1 MSWFPAILPTLTAL
15 ALLLLPGASV
25 LLAGGVERRLML
37 LAPAIS
43 TGLIGGS
50 AVVWGFLGWAWGP
63 GAVALTALAATV
75 IAALL
80 RWRRPL
86 PLTVGVR
93 PGDLQI
99 VLAVLVGLL
108 VGGVVLLRVYASVVP
123 GPEAIGQL
131 QDTMFHIDVV
141 RYIIDGANGSSL
153 QTGYMDGSAEASG
166 FYPAGWHDVAAL
178 VVLLTGCSIPMAA
191 TAMTAAITVVVFPA
205 SMLLLTTTLFGTSAR
220 LALATMIGAQV
231 VGAFPWRYLS
241 WGQLYSNLLAMAL
254 LPALIA
260 ALVLLFRTW
269 TDLRPHERAL
279 RIVLILCALG
289 GTALAQPNTVFA
301 LIVFGALFL
310 IGFVGGREARA
321 AHGLRRAVAGTAA
334 VIVGTGLAWV
344 ALYVAPFMQRT
355 VTWVW
360 NSFETPAQAF
370 GEVALLGLN
379 GGVGQPLVAA
389 LALIGAVVAWR
400 SVPSARWFVAAGAAF
415 AVLYMLAAGLE
426 GWVRD
431 FLTGFWYHDS
441 YRLAALVALVASG
454 LVALAIDRIWA
465 SASDRLRDARGRIL
479 LGAVALAAFAV
490 VLLGPGLHQQRE
502 WIRAS
507 FQTEDAWM
515 LSPGE
520 QSFLDEVETTIADDA
535 VVLNN
540 PYDGSGLG
548 YGLNGIDMLF
558 PAMDGN
564 WLGTWDERK
573 RLIASSL
580 STDGLN
586 PEQCAALD
594 NFDVEYLVQLDDRPY
609 SAAGTG
615 PEWSG
620 LRVAPGTDG
629 FETVLVDGERSLLRI
644 VGCD

>member
-1 MSWFPAILPTLTAL
+1 MSWFPAIIPTLAAL
-15 ALLLLPGASV
+15 ALLLLPGAIV
-25 LLAGGVERRLML
+25 LLAGGVQRRLLL
-37 LAPAIS
+37 LAPAVS
-43 TGLIGGS
+43 TGLIAGS
-50 AVVWGFLGWAWGP
+50 AVVWGFSGLPWGV
-63 GAVALTALAATV
+63 ASVALATFAATV
-75 IAALL
+75 VAAVL
-80 RWRRPL
+80 RWRRPF
-86 PLTVGVR
+86 PLALTLGRRDAKLALAAVAGLVIGV
-93 PGDLQI
+93 
-99 VLAVLVGLL
+99 A
-108 VGGVVLLRVYASVVP
+108 VLLRVYASAVP

-153 QTGYMDGSAEASG
+153 QTGYMDGSANASG
-166 FYPAGWHDVAAL
+166 FYPAGWHDAAAL
-178 VVLLTGCSIPMAA
+178 VVMLTGCSIPMAA

-205 SMLLLTTTLFGTSAR
+205 SMVLLTTTLFGTSAR
-220 LALATMIGAQV
+220 LVLATMIGAQV

-260 ALVLLFRTW
+260 ALVLLIRSW
-269 TDLRPHERAL
+269 KGLPARSR
-279 RIVLILCALG
+279 VLQVLLVLCALG

-301 LIVFGALFL
+301 LIVFGSLFL
-310 IGFVGGREARA
+310 IGLMGGREARV
-321 AHGLRRAVAGTAA
+321 AHGPRRAVLGVATVVAGTAL
-334 VIVGTGLAWV
+334 VWI
-344 ALYVAPFMQRT
+344 ALYTAPFMQRT

-379 GGVGQPLVAA
+379 GGAGQPLVAV
-389 LALIGAVVAWR
+389 LAVIGAVLAWR
-400 SVPSARWFVAAGAAF
+400 SIPSSRWFVAAGAAF
-415 AVLYMLAAGLE
+415 AALYVLAAGLE

-454 LVALAIDRIWA
+454 LAALAIDRIWVFA
-465 SASDRLRDARGRIL
+465 TARFTSARGRATVAAVAL
-479 LGAVALAAFAV
+479 VALGAVLI
-490 VLLGPGLHQQRE
+490 GPGLNQQRE

-507 FQTEDAWM
+507 FQTDDAWM
-515 LSPGE
+515 LSPDE
-520 QSFLDEVETTIADDA
+520 QAFLNEVADNVGDA

-548 YGLNGIDMLF
+548 YGLNAIDMVF

-564 WLGTWDERK
+564 WLGTWDDRK

-580 STDGLN
+580 EQDGLTAD
-586 PEQCAALD
+586 QCHALD
-594 NFDVEYLVQLDDRPY
+594 AFDIEYLVQLDDRPY
-609 SAAGTG
+609 SEAGTG
-615 PEWSG
+615 PEWGG
-620 LRVAPGTDG
+620 LRVDPGTEG
-629 FETVLVDGERSLLRI
+629 YVTVLVDGERSLLRI